1 MRNQQTADR
10 RSRPGF
16 RSADSYGTGLALAVV
31 AALACAFPASAEFY
45 GYASRTGWRQAVDL
59 FIGGPTVIRDPD
71 DYFDGIGQPVNPGIW
86 SDVGVTLSTSGQ
98 LSTGLSGA
106 AGYTI
111 VSPPGAAFEVVFD
124 APITALWFN
133 LGTPSGSITFRN
145 GADVLGSIGDGTYGI
160 ISSEPFDRVL
170 LSLGGGYATL
180 YELEFIP
187 PIPGPGGVL
196 AMMMGA
202 TCAMRRPR
210 RR

>member
-1 MRNQQTADR
+1 MNCAQ
-10 RSRPGF
+10 RPSG
-16 RSADSYGTGLALAVV
+16 GWIWTGAGAVASFALLGV
-31 AALACAFPASAEFY
+31 CAPASAEFY

-59 FIGGPTVIRDPD
+59 FIGGPTVIRSAR
-71 DYFDGIGQPVNPGIW
+71 DYFDEIGEPVAPDIW
-86 SDVGVTLSTSGQ
+86 SDVGVTLSSNGQ
-98 LSTGLSGA
+98 LATDLLQGWGHVV
-106 AGYTI
+106 
-111 VSPPGAAFEVVFD
+111 VSQPGTTFEIVFD

-170 LSLGGGYATL
+170 LSLGGGYASL
-180 YELEFIP
+180 HELEFIP